1 MNISFGGLG
10 NGIDFGQIVDFLI
23 QAERIPIDRKIE
35 TRLSSQEKL
44 TDLGSLGSKLLS
56 LQTTASSLRTRVGFD
71 KTKIDVSTAST
82 KTLLT
87 ATASSVASAGTY
99 TVKVNQLAASHQ
111 LASTSTTAVSDTST
125 DIVSGS
131 SATFSF
137 QVGSGSTQTVDLAS
151 DATLDDLKNA
161 INDLGAGVSA
171 STLNTGSEASPEY
184 RLVLTSNDT
193 GASNAITIVTD
204 TTTLDVSASGTGTDT
219 LQSAQDAQIE
229 LGNPNDTTVTL
240 DRSSNTITDAISGV
254 TLNLQGID
262 ASETVSIT
270 VNQDPAA
277 VKEGIQSLVA
287 AYNEVLTFVNERTV
301 FNVET
306 QERGLFVG
314 ETIPRTVLDQLRRAL
329 SDQVSGLSTIT
340 TAGEIGFQTQATDGT
355 IILDEADLDKQ
366 LSENYSA
373 LRDLFIENPT
383 TGTTGLAERLVDAI
397 DTLDDVE
404 TGALTIRQN
413 SLSDEIDD
421 LADQIALME
430 SDLLRF
436 EEQQRIKFANLDGLV
451 ASLQSQL
458 NSLNSLL

>member
-1 MNISFGGLG
+1 M
-10 NGIDFGQIVDFLI
+10 
-23 QAERIPIDRKIE
+23 
-35 TRLSSQEKL
+35 
-44 TDLGSLGSKLLS
+44 
-56 LQTTASSLRTRVGFD
+56 
-71 KTKIDVSTAST
+71 
-82 KTLLT
+82 T
-87 ATASSVASAGTY
+87 ATASSTATAGTY

-111 LASTSTTAVSDTST
+111 IASTSGTAVSSTST

-137 QVGSGSTQTVDLAS
+137 QVGSGSTETVNLES

-171 STLNTGSEASPEY
+171 STLNTGSEASPSY

-204 TTTLDVSASGTGTDT
+204 TTTLDVSPSGTGTDT

-229 LGNPNDTTVTL
+229 LGNPADTTVTL

-254 TLNLQGID
+254 TLNLQGTD
-262 ASETVSIT
+262 ATETVSIT
-270 VNQDPAA
+270 VNQDPSA
-277 VKEGIQSLVA
+277 VKEGIQALVA

-340 TAGEIGFQTQATDGT
+340 TAGEIGFQTQSTDGT
-355 IILDEADLDKQ
+355 ITLDEADLDQQ

-373 LRDLFIENPT
+373 VRDLFIENPT
-383 TGTTGLAERLVDAI
+383 TGTTGLAERLVNAI
-397 DTLDDVE
+397 DELDDVE
-404 TGALTIRQN
+404 TGSLTIRQN
-413 SLSDEIDD
+413 TLSDEIDD

-430 SDLLRF
+430 ADLLRF

-458 NSLNSLL
+458 NSLNSLLQ

>member
-56 LQTTASSLRTRVGFD
+56 LQTAASSLRTRVGFD
-71 KTKIDVSTAST
+71 KTKIDVSTGST

-87 ATASSVASAGTY
+87 ATAASIASAGTY

-111 LASTSTTAVSDTST
+111 LASTSTTAVSSTST

-137 QVGSGSTQTVDLAS
+137 QVGSGSIQTVDLAS

-171 STLNTGSEASPEY
+171 STLNTGTEASPQY
-184 RLVLTSNDT
+184 RLILTSNDT
-193 GASNAITIVTD
+193 GASNGITIVTD
-204 TTTLDVSASGTGTDT
+204 TSTLDVSPAGTGTDT

-229 LGNPNDTTVTL
+229 LGNPSDTTVTL
-240 DRSSNTITDAISGV
+240 DRSSNTITDAITGV

-270 VNQDPAA
+270 VNQDPSA

-287 AYNEVLTFVNERTV
+287 AYNEVVTFVNERTV

-383 TGTTGLAERLVDAI
+383 TGTIGLAERLVDAI